1 MLGNESVP
9 CVISSISQFR
19 MIFTDWLLLIEPQ
32 ENGVRG
38 AIAQIY
44 TYLPRA
50 GRDRRSLPK

>member
-1 MLGNESVP
+1 VLGNESVP
-9 CVISSISQFR
+9 CVISSISLFR
-19 MIFTDWLLLIEPQ
+19 LIFTDRLLLIEPQ
-32 ENGVRG
+32 ENGVRA

>member
-1 MLGNESVP
+1 MLGNEFVP
-9 CVISSISQFR
+9 YVISCITLFR
-19 MIFTDWLLLIEPQ
+19 IFFTDQLLLIGLQ
-32 ENGVRG
+32 ENGVQS

>member
-9 CVISSISQFR
+9 CVISSITLFR
-19 MIFTDWLLLIEPQ
+19 VSFTDRLVLIEPQ
-32 ENGVRG
+32 ENGVRA

>member
-1 MLGNESVP
+1 VLGNESVP
-9 CVISSISQFR
+9 CVISFITLLR
-19 MIFTDWLLLIEPQ
+19 VIFTNGLLLIEPQ
-32 ENGVRG
+32 ENGVRT

>member
-9 CVISSISQFR
+9 CVISSITLLR
-19 MIFTDWLLLIEPQ
+19 VIFTDWLVLMELQ
-32 ENGVRG
+32 ENGVRA